1 MLIGIILLC
10 GIYELIAYLTS
21 YKVVPE
27 LFLTIYKMFILM
39 ADNDTWINL
48 GYSIMRVII
57 VLFISTFIGYFLGLL
72 AGFFSQI
79 EVILKPMIYFLTSIP
94 TVSLILVLL
103 IYTKVTTYVIV
114 FLITFPLIYKSTLE
128 GSKIILKDYR
138 DIITIEG
145 RHSINNFTKVLCPLS
160 LPYLFIGLSQASAL
174 GLKVEL
180 MSEVFISN
188 TNLKGIGT
196 LINISFLNLEMTDL
210 FGYTFISV
218 LFMIIIEIVIHFIK
232 RELELKYGITTSKS
246 ITFNLIKKNQTN
258 TK

>member
-1 MLIGIILLC
+1 MKELNINIFKNKKFLNSIYMLIGIILLC

-39 ADNDTWINL
+39 SDNDTWINL

-180 MSEVFISN
+180 MSEVF
-188 TNLKGIGT
+188 
-196 LINISFLNLEMTDL
+196 
-210 FGYTFISV
+210 
-218 LFMIIIEIVIHFIK
+218 
-232 RELELKYGITTSKS
+232 
-246 ITFNLIKKNQTN
+246 
-258 TK
+258 